1 MIEIS
6 TGDFKMVTLIMM
18 WAYASTPVT
27 MIQFTSLRA
36 CMTAAAYF
44 DETHGEALAVLRCV
58 DGKTGVV
65 K

>member
-1 MIEIS
+1 
-6 TGDFKMVTLIMM
+6 MVTLIMM
-18 WAYASTPVT
+18 WVYASTPVT
-27 MIQFTSLRA
+27 TIQFTSLRA